1 MRRRSG
7 FGWLELLIGIGLIAL
22 GILAFA
28 KPDFALT
35 GLVFAYGIAAVVMG
49 IADIVLYIQVEH
61 YTGFGPV
68 VSLVSGILSV
78 MSGMMLLV
86 YPRAGAMVLTLLFP
100 IWFIAHC
107 ISRLAHQQ
115 HIRQIAGI
123 GMHTLTLVIN
133 IFGLILGFMMLLSPL
148 FTLATLR
155 SFAGIYLILLGVD
168 SLLMAGSRMGMRR

>member
-61 YTGFGPV
+61 
-68 VSLVSGILSV
+68 
-78 MSGMMLLV
+78 
-86 YPRAGAMVLTLLFP
+86 
-100 IWFIAHC
+100 
-107 ISRLAHQQ
+107 
-115 HIRQIAGI
+115 
-123 GMHTLTLVIN
+123 
-133 IFGLILGFMMLLSPL
+133 
-148 FTLATLR
+148 
-155 SFAGIYLILLGVD
+155 
-168 SLLMAGSRMGMRR
+168 